1 MDRLANMG
9 ARFDNCFCT
18 NSICAPSRGVILTG
32 KNSHLNGVKTLED
45 GFDGRQQTLPKL
57 LQAGGYQTS
66 IIGKWHLGHGGNY
79 DPTGFDYWNI
89 FPGQGQYI
97 NPQMYD
103 MGELKQ
109 YTGYATDIVTDLTI
123 DWIKNRNKDKPF
135 FMMCHH
141 KAPHRHWV
149 PDEKHKI

>member
-1 MDRLANMG
+1 MKRKQPNILFIMTDDHAAHAMSCYGSKVNQTPQMDRLANMG

-66 IIGKWHLGHGGNY
+66 IIGKWHLGPGGN
-79 DPTGFDYWNI
+79 
-89 FPGQGQYI
+89 
-97 NPQMYD
+97 
-103 MGELKQ
+103 
-109 YTGYATDIVTDLTI
+109 
-123 DWIKNRNKDKPF
+123 
-135 FMMCHH
+135 
-141 KAPHRHWV
+141 
-149 PDEKHKI
+149 